1 MQARLLAPL
10 QDPPH
15 GAVPPPVHAPRAPCG
30 WVPEVVSEQTPTLPE
45 TSQASHCPPHA
56 ELQHTLSTHEP
67 EVQLELVAHAEPL
80 TTFGTHAP
88 ALQ

>member
-1 MQARLLAPL
+1 MQARLLVPL

-45 TSQASHCPPHA
+45 ISQASHCPPQA
-56 ELQHTLSTHEP
+56 ELQQTPSTQEP
-67 EVQLELVAHAEPL
+67 EVQLELVVQATPFP
-80 TTFGTHAP
+80 TFGAQLP